1 MRTSQFKL
9 LDCTLRDGGYIND
22 WNFGHSVI
30 KSIIRN
36 LVAAQMDYIEIGFLR
51 DCEYDKN
58 RTLFN
63 NVAEA
68 KEVLPKDAQNSK
80 FVLMCLHN
88 KYDISKLEPCDGT
101 IEYIRITFHDYD
113 INEGL
118 QFCQEVMK
126 KGYKVFCNPIN
137 IMGYSDKALLEMLER
152 INQMRPYGFSIVD
165 TFGSMMKEDLVRIY
179 GIVEHNLDKSIVVG
193 LHLHENLSLSY
204 SLAQEFCSICSNLR
218 NAVIDA
224 SLLGMGRVPGNLC
237 GELIM
242 DFMNRYYEKG
252 YNLDIALDTIEDYIV
267 PFKKV
272 EPWGYSTAYA
282 LSAQYNLHRNYGEYL
297 LKTGKLRAKQINQI
311 LATVEAEKK
320 TVYDEAYIERL
331 YTWFQNIEVDDSM
344 SREYLQKMIGGR
356 TILLLAPGSSLN
368 EQKAQIEE
376 FISENHPVI
385 FSANFE
391 PEDFSASFR
400 FFSNMKRYEEYMETA
415 VKRKECLITSN
426 LQHSEYKAEHVFAY
440 YPLAYRENQLNDN
453 CAVMLLRLLLQL
465 GHKKVY
471 LAGMDGYKEA
481 GENYSVSYMHS
492 ANGKVKEENEKIEAS
507 LRQLGEEMEL
517 IFLTK
522 TQYKR

>member
-22 WNFGHSVI
+22 WKFGYSVI

-36 LVAAQMDYIEIGFLR
+36 LVAAQMEYIEIGFLR

-68 KEVLPKDAQNSK
+68 KKVLPLDAQNSK

-88 KYDISKLEPCDGT
+88 KYDIAKLEPCDGT
-101 IEYIRITFHDYD
+101 IEYVRITFHDYD
-113 INEGL
+113 IEEGL
-118 QFCQEVMK
+118 CFCQEVMK

-137 IMGYSDKALLEMLER
+137 IMGYPDKALLALLER
-152 INQMRPYGFSIVD
+152 INQIKPYGFSIVD
-165 TFGSMMKEDLVRIY
+165 TFGSMMKEDLLRIY
-179 GIVEHNLDKSIVVG
+179 SMIEHNLDKSIVVG

-218 NAVIDA
+218 DAVIDA

-242 DFMNRYYEKG
+242 DFMNRYYEKK
-252 YNLDIALDTIEDYIV
+252 YNLDVALDTIEDYIV
-267 PFKKV
+267 PFKKI

-311 LATVEAEKK
+311 LAAVEDGKK
-320 TVYDEAYIERL
+320 TVYDEAYIEQL
-331 YTWFQNIEVDDSM
+331 YTWFQNIEADDGT
-344 SREYLQKMIGGR
+344 SREYLQDRIGDKE
-356 TILLLAPGSSLN
+356 ILLLAPGKSLN
-368 EQKAQIEE
+368 EQRAEIEG
-376 FISENHPVI
+376 FISENQPVI

-391 PEDFSASFR
+391 PENFGVSFC
-400 FFSNMKRYEEYMETA
+400 FFSNMKRYEEYMETVA
-415 VKRKECLITSN
+415 KRKECLITSN
-426 LQHSEYKAEHVFAY
+426 LQHSEYKAEHVFSY
-440 YPLAYRENQLNDN
+440 YQLAYQDNHLNDN

-465 GHKKVY
+465 GKKKVY
-471 LAGMDGYKEA
+471 LAGMDGYKET

-492 ANGKVKEENEKIEAS
+492 ANGKAEEENKKIEIA
-507 LRQLGEEMEL
+507 LCQLEEEMEL